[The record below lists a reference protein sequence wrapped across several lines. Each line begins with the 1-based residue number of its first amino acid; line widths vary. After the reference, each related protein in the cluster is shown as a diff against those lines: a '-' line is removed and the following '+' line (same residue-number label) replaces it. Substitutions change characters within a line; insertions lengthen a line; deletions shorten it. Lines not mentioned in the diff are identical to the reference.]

1 MGGFCTNC
9 GKKINRSELFC
20 TGCGEKLAE
29 NQTPVIK
36 AEEAPFHSEA
46 GIPSTHRNNKKGF
59 KFVIFSLLGIVIVFI
74 AAYFM
79 MNNLKAHNQ
88 KATQADSIKKA
99 NESKSASNNK
109 ETTAINQEDI
119 DQSTDE
125 EGGTEIKQKEVVGT
139 SEQSIINYYNAK
151 LNNLRIFTS
160 GREISVGEWTVSR
173 QDEGIVLSASE
184 IPSREL
190 ARIFGLYDDRNLL
203 PLKTWAKEVFD
214 IAQTLSKELDAEWLI
229 SVGNNCVGEYP
240 VTLPQSDLINYS
252 GSCGYS
258 IPVLGGTTKDNLTLV
273 MHTSVFGMSNSNPPS
288 DFSSEYIFPESDY
301 VRLTMS
307 ELELLTPNELRLAR
321 NEIYARHGYIF
332 ESDDLRIYFS
342 KKSWYIPNPNY
353 DGSLLNSIEKY
364 NVKLIQDREK
374 DVQ

>member
-29 NQTPVIK
+29 NQTPVIE
-36 AEEAPFHSEA
+36 AEEAPFQSES
-46 GIPSTHRNNKKGF
+46 GIPSARRNNKKGF
-59 KFVIFSLLGIVIVFI
+59 KIVIFSLLGIVIVVI

-79 MNNLKAHNQ
+79 MNSLKDHTQ
-88 KATQADSIKKA
+88 KASQADTIKEKK
-99 NESKSASNNK
+99 ESKSAPNNK
-109 ETTAINQEDI
+109 ENAATNQEDKG
-119 DQSTDE
+119 QSTDE
-125 EGGTEIKQKEVVGT
+125 EGGTEIKQEVVGT
-139 SEQSIINYYNAK
+139 SEQSIINYYTAM

-173 QDEGIVLSASE
+173 QDEGVALSASE

-190 ARIFGLYDDRNLL
+190 ASIFGLFDDRNLL
-203 PLKTWAKEVFD
+203 PLKIWAKEVYD

-240 VTLPQSDLINYS
+240 ITLPQSDLINYS

-258 IPVLGGTTKDNLTLV
+258 IPVLGGTNKDNLMLV
-273 MHTSVFGMSNSNPPS
+273 MHTSVFGVSNNNPPS

-307 ELELLTPNELRLAR
+307 ELELLTPKQLRLAR

-342 KKSWYIPNPNY
+342 KKSWYFPNPNY
-353 DGSLLNSIEKY
+353 NSSLLNSIEKY

-374 DVQ
+374 DFQ